1 MNNIKRVAVFCGASS
16 GNNPVYIEV
25 ADYVGRLLA
34 QQNIELVYGG
44 GNVGLMGV
52 VADAVMQ
59 SGGKVIGVIPD
70 FLYDMEVGHDG
81 ITELI
86 KVKSMH
92 ERKWKMHELSDAVIT
107 LPGGFGT
114 MEEIFEMLT
123 WAQLNLHS
131 KPIGILNTNG
141 FYDGLLQQADH
152 MMQEGFLKPAYRKM
166 LINSTSADELLKL
179 MLESRMP
186 LVNSTLSES
195 QT

>member
-1 MNNIKRVAVFCGASS
+1 MIKRIAVFCGASS
-16 GNNPVYIEV
+16 GNNPLYTEV
-25 ADYVGRLLA
+25 ADYLGRLLA
-34 QQNIELVYGG
+34 QQSIELVYGG
-44 GNVGLMGV
+44 GKVGLMGV

-59 SGGKVIGVIPD
+59 SRGKVIGVIPD
-70 FLYDMEVGHDG
+70 FLYDMEVGHDE

-123 WAQLNLHS
+123 WAQLKLHA
-131 KPIGILNTNG
+131 KPIGILNTNN
-141 FYDGLLQQADH
+141 FYDGLLNQADH
-152 MMQEGFLKPAYRKM
+152 MMAEGFLKPAYRDM
-166 LINSTSADELLKL
+166 LISSHSADELLKL
-179 MLESRMP
+179 ILEAPQKEVSE
-186 LVNSTLSES
+186 TLSES

>member
-1 MNNIKRVAVFCGASS
+1 MIKRIAVFCGASS
-16 GNNPVYIEV
+16 GNNPLYTEV

-34 QQNIELVYGG
+34 QQDIELVYGG
-44 GNVGLMGV
+44 GKVGLMGV

-70 FLYDMEVGHDG
+70 FLYDMEVGHDE

-123 WAQLNLHS
+123 WAQLKLHA
-131 KPIGILNTNG
+131 KPIGILNTNH
-141 FYDGLLQQADH
+141 FYDGLLNQADH
-152 MMQEGFLKPAYRKM
+152 MMAEGFLKPAYRDM
-166 LINSTSADELLKL
+166 LISSNSADELLRL
-179 MLESRMP
+179 LLEAPQKDLSA
-186 LVNSTLSES
+186 TLSES

>member
-1 MNNIKRVAVFCGASS
+1 MIKRIAVFCGASS
-16 GNNPVYIEV
+16 GNNPLYTEV

-44 GNVGLMGV
+44 GKVGLMGV

-70 FLYDMEVGHDG
+70 FLYDMEVGHDE

-92 ERKWKMHELSDAVIT
+92 ERKWKMHELSDAIIT

-123 WAQLNLHS
+123 WAQLKLHA
-131 KPIGILNTNG
+131 KPIGILNTNH
-141 FYDGLLQQADH
+141 FYDGLLKQADH
-152 MMQEGFLKPAYRKM
+152 MMAEGFLKPAYRDM
-166 LINSTSADELLKL
+166 LIASSSADELLKIL
-179 MLESRMP
+179 LEAPQRELSG
-186 LVNSTLSES
+186 TLSES